1 MSKKIFVL
9 FLVMALMVSSLAGC
23 GNKAAEETGKQEPE
37 QKAAEQPAE
46 QPKEET
52 DKSKADKDLVVA
64 VSATFIS
71 MDPHDTNDTLSYSA
85 QKTMMQGLVG
95 FDKDMN
101 VIPVLAESYESNEA
115 ATEFTFKLR
124 QGVKFHDGTD
134 FNAEAVKAN
143 VDRLANPEN
152 KLKRHSLF
160 KIVDKTEVVDEFTVK
175 VILKEPFGAMI
186 NTFAHPAAMM
196 HSPKA
201 LEAYGKEV
209 SQNPVGTGP
218 FVFEEWVSGSHLK
231 MVKNEN
237 YWKTGYPKVDSITFK
252 PVKENGSRIAMLQ
265 TKEAD
270 FIYPVP
276 PEQIKAINGKDGV
289 IVETNPSIIVRY
301 LAMNTRK
308 KPFNDVRVRQA
319 INYAINKKAFSKV
332 VYNGLTEQMDSI
344 IAPNTQYYS
353 KQDSTYEFNLEKAKE
368 LMKEA
373 GYENGFETEIWA
385 NNSSTTI
392 RGLEFLQQQ
401 LAQIGIKANLVP
413 MESGTRLERIWTV
426 AKPEEAELQMYYGG
440 WSPSTGDADWGIR
453 PLFAGD
459 SCPPNSYNT
468 AYYNNPEAD
477 KWIKVGIATAD
488 TEKRKEAYEKVQ
500 EIIWNDAPWA
510 FLSVDLTKAGRQDY
524 LEGVYLLPDGSLSV
538 EDANVK

>member
-1 MSKKIFVL
+1 MFKKVFVL
-9 FLVMALMVSSLAGC
+9 FLVMALVVSSLVGC
-23 GNKAAEETGKQEPE
+23 GGKADNEAANQEEKQEAAENTQDE
-37 QKAAEQPAE
+37 
-46 QPKEET
+46 
-52 DKSKADKDLVVA
+52 SKATTKDNKDIVVA
-64 VSATFIS
+64 VADTFIS

-95 FDKDMN
+95 FDKEMN
-101 VIPVLAESYESNEA
+101 VVPVLAESYEANGE

-124 QGVKFHDGTD
+124 EGIKFHDGAD

-152 KLKRHSLF
+152 GLKRHSLF
-160 KIVDKTEVVDEFTVK
+160 AIVDHTEVIDEYNVK
-175 VILKEPFGAMI
+175 VVLKEPFGAMI
-186 NTFAHPAAMM
+186 NNFAHPAAMM

-201 LEAYGKEV
+201 LEEFGKEV
-209 SQNPVGTGP
+209 SRNPVGTGP

-237 YWKTGYPKVDSITFK
+237 YWKPGYPKVDSITFK

-276 PEQIKAINGKDGV
+276 AEQIEAINGKDGV
-289 IVETNPSIIVRY
+289 VIETEPSIIVRY
-301 LAMNTRK
+301 LAMNTNK
-308 KPFNDVRVRQA
+308 EPFNDVKVRQA
-319 INYAINKKAFSKV
+319 INYAINKEAFAKV
-332 VYNGLTEQMDSI
+332 VYGGYMEEMDSI
-344 IAPNTQYYS
+344 IAPNTQFYS
-353 KQDSTYEFNLEKAKE
+353 KQENTYDFNLEKAKE

-373 GYENGFETEIWA
+373 GYEDGFETEIWS
-385 NNSSTTI
+385 NNSSGTI
-392 RGLEFLQQQ
+392 KGMEFLQQQ

-426 AKPEEAELQMYYGG
+426 ENPDDAELQMYYGG

-453 PLFAGD
+453 PLFAGE
-459 SCPPNSYNT
+459 SFPPNSYNT
-468 AYYNNPEAD
+468 AYYNNEEAD
-477 KWIKVGIATAD
+477 KWIKKGIATAD
-488 TEKRKEAYEKVQ
+488 NEERKEAYEKVQ

-510 FLSVDLTKAGRQDY
+510 FLGVNLTMGGRQDY

-538 EDANVK
+538 EEAEIK